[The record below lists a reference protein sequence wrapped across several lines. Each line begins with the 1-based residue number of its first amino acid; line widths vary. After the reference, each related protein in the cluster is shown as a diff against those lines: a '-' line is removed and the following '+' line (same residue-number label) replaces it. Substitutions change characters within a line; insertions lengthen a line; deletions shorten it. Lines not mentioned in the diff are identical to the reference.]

1 MPKIN
6 NKQSKRKVAYVGMC
20 ADIIHN
26 GHINIITEARKL
38 GDVIVGLLTDE
49 AIATYKRVPLLNY
62 ENRKVIVEN
71 ILGVTKVIPQETLDY
86 VPNLKLIKPNFVV
99 HGDDWKSGVQKET
112 RQKVVEALKEWG
124 GELVEP
130 EYTHGISST
139 QMINH
144 VLDGGV
150 TPSHRRGMLRRL
162 LAVKPIIRILEAHNG
177 LTGLIVE
184 KTKVTKDGKVLEYDG
199 IWESSLTDS
208 ASKGKPDISAVDITS
223 RTQTIDSILE
233 VTTKPIIVDADSGG
247 LPEHFAFTVKS
258 MERLGVSAVI
268 IEDKVG
274 AKRNSLF
281 GKEASTAQMQDSI
294 EAFCYKISR
303 GKKAQV
309 TTDFMIIARIES
321 LILGVGLEDALKRA
335 EEYIKA
341 GADGIM
347 IHSKE
352 KTPDEIFEF
361 CRKYQK
367 FTHRVPLVV
376 VPTSYNHVTEEELQK
391 MGINIVIYA
400 NHLLRSAYPAMV
412 KTAESILETG
422 RSLLA
427 DQYCMPIKEVISLIP
442 FSEE

>member
-1 MPKIN
+1 MKKNDKKKKI
-6 NKQSKRKVAYVGMC
+6 AYVGMC

-26 GHINIITEARKL
+26 GHINIIAEARKL
-38 GDVIVGLLTDE
+38 GDVVVGLLTDE
-49 AIATYKRVPLLNY
+49 AVASYKRVPLLNF
-62 ENRKVIVEN
+62 EKRKLIIEN
-71 ILGVTKVIPQETLDY
+71 IIGVSKVVPQETLDY
-86 VPNLKLIKPNFVV
+86 VPNLKLIKPDYVV
-99 HGDDWKSGVQKET
+99 HGDDWQTGVQRTT
-112 RQKVVEALKEWG
+112 RDRVLEVLKEWDGKLIEPDYDATG
-124 GELVEP
+124 GTP
-130 EYTHGISST
+130 ST
-139 QMINH
+139 NLINH
-144 VLDGGV
+144 LLEGGV
-150 TPSHRRGMLRRL
+150 TPAYRRGLLRRYL
-162 LAVKPIIRILEAHNG
+162 EVKPILRILEAHNG

-184 KTKVTKDGKVLEYDG
+184 KTKVVKDGKTLQFDG

-247 LPEHFAFTVKS
+247 LPEHFVFTVRS

-281 GKEASTAQMQDSI
+281 GTDVAQTQDTI
-294 EAFCYKISR
+294 EDFCLKISK

-309 TTDFMIIARIES
+309 TPEFMIIARIES
-321 LILGVGLEDALKRA
+321 LILGAGQADALKRA
-335 EEYIKA
+335 EAYIKA

-361 CRKYQK
+361 CREYAK
-367 FTHRVPLVV
+367 FENRMPLVV
-376 VPTSYNHVTEEELQK
+376 VPSSYNHVTEDEFQK
-391 MGINIVIYA
+391 IGVNIVIYA

-412 KTAESILETG
+412 KTAESILDTG

-442 FSEE
+442 FSTE